1 MMTYPNNEERTKSYL
16 NKFNRESVLKL
27 LVNSDKPVIFD
38 VGANNGSLLIQFKEL
53 WPNATI
59 HCF

>member
-16 NKFNRESVLKL
+16 NKFNIESVLKL

-38 VGANNGSLLIQFKEL
+38 VGANNGSSLIQFKEL